1 MRRPATGVA
10 TRTRARRVSSGV
22 DDHAARPAPVAPR
35 TRARCVSTGAA
46 AVAALFLLSPGIIAA
61 QSAAGRQDGFHLE
74 EATIPDIHR
83 AIRGGQISCA
93 GIVRAYV
100 ERTRAYNGACTQLV
114 TRDGAS
120 IPPASGP
127 VRAGA
132 PVRFPTSTVPV
143 SSILPGFDRYAGV
156 PLDLGRM
163 ESTASD
169 PAVQAQFG
177 MVAGVPN
184 AGQVNALST
193 LNLRGERSVTCGGA
207 CDAHPSTGD
216 LPAHCPAACETF
228 RQQPDAVERAVEL
241 DAQYGDDPDLTR
253 LPMYCIPLAF
263 KDVYD
268 TQDMRTTTA
277 ADIDF
282 AMDAPP
288 ADATVVERLRE
299 KGAIIYAKANA
310 TEFNGGIGNP
320 GGPAAAT
327 ARYLGYAE
335 RSTWGG
341 QACNPYDTERSP
353 RGSSSGSGVA
363 VSANLVTCAFCE
375 QTGGSCKGP
384 ASRNA
389 VVSLLTTK
397 GLIPY
402 GGAVGSNPLVDRA
415 GLNCR
420 TVKDAVLVLDAL
432 ADPERRYFDSRDLY
446 TALPDALVSTEPY
459 AGFVVD
465 EVAEGG
471 DDDPGARPLAGMR
484 IGIVREY
491 MVRHTLNDAAI
502 SDRIDDEIRT
512 VLRDRLGAVLVE
524 SVDPLYPGDPDVPD
538 MEYTFRDALAEI
550 LPIHMPEY
558 FSTTTDDG
566 ALEFA
571 VPGHDV
577 ASKRYLVRLA
587 EGDAPLSPRV
597 NLRRVTLSPPS
608 RSFALHI
615 DQYLARRGDER
626 VADMASLDA
635 NTKYF
640 SAAAE
645 AGSANWAVLDDIR
658 SEGNIERMQMRAV
671 LQLVLG
677 RVMHENRLDVLV
689 NPENTLPHQKV
700 GGPSEPTVNGRGAAG
715 ATQAITALIGA
726 PEIVVP
732 AGFNDVVY
740 EPRFILNA
748 AGDRYDAVPGYQRSV
763 LDTPLPISLMFWAG
777 PGDEAAVIRAA
788 SAYEAATRHRVPP
801 PAFGPLPNE
810 P

>member
-1 MRRPATGVA
+1 MTGWTTTRKRSRRVLTGILGVGILIALLPASGVA
-10 TRTRARRVSSGV
+10 QSG
-22 DDHAARPAPVAPR
+22 
-35 TRARCVSTGAA
+35 TS
-46 AVAALFLLSPGIIAA
+46 
-61 QSAAGRQDGFHLE
+61 QSAPFQLE
-74 EATIPDIHR
+74 EATIEGIHR
-83 AIRGGQISCA
+83 AIRDGQVSCE
-93 GIVRAYV
+93 GLVRAYV
-100 ERTRAYNGACTQLV
+100 DRARAYNGACTQLV
-114 TRDGAS
+114 TVDGA
-120 IPPASGP
+120 PVAPASGP
-127 VRAGA
+127 VRAGS
-132 PVRFPTSTVPV
+132 PVRFPSSSVPV
-143 SSILPGFDRYAGV
+143 SSILPGFDRYAGM

-163 ESTASD
+163 EPTASD
-169 PAVQAQFG
+169 PAVQAQYG
-177 MVAGVPN
+177 MVAGVQN
-184 AGQVNALST
+184 AAQVNALST
-193 LNLRGERSVTCGGA
+193 LNLRGERSVTCSGG
-207 CDAHPSTGD
+207 CDAHPSTGE
-216 LPAHCPAACETF
+216 LPADCPAVCEAF

-241 DAQYGDDPDLTR
+241 DAQYGVDPDLGR

-268 TQDMRTTTA
+268 TRDMRTTTA

-288 ADATVVERLRE
+288 ADATIVERLRE
-299 KGAIIYAKANA
+299 KGAIVYAKANA

-320 GGPAAAT
+320 GGPATST

-384 ASRNA
+384 ASRNG

-420 TVKDAVLVLDAL
+420 TVKDAALVLDAL
-432 ADPERRYFDSRDLY
+432 RGSEHGYFDPRDIY
-446 TALPDALVSTEPY
+446 TAVPEALVSTEPY

-465 EVAEGG
+465 EVPEDGG
-471 DDDPGARPLAGMR
+471 DDPGERPLAGVR
-484 IGIVREY
+484 VGIVREY
-491 MVRHTLNDAAI
+491 MVKHTQNDAAI
-502 SDRIDDEIRT
+502 SDRIDDEIKT
-512 VLRDRLGAVLVE
+512 VLRDRLGATLVE
-524 SVDPLYPGDPDVPD
+524 SVDPLHPGDPAVPD

-558 FSTTTDDG
+558 FSKTTDDG
-566 ALEFA
+566 ELEFA

-577 ASKRYLVRLA
+577 TSTRYLVQLA
-587 EGDAPLSPRV
+587 EGDAPLSPRI
-597 NLRRVTLSPPS
+597 NLRRVVLSPPS
-608 RSFALHI
+608 RSFAFHI

-626 VADMASLDA
+626 VADMASLAA
-635 NTKYF
+635 NTKYY

-658 SEGNIERMQMRAV
+658 AEGNIERMQMRAV
-671 LQLVLG
+671 LQLVLAK
-677 RVMHENRLDVLV
+677 VMRENRLDVLV

-700 GGPSEPTVNGRGAAG
+700 GGPSEPSVNGRGASG
-715 ATQAITALIGA
+715 STQTITALIGV

-740 EPRFILNA
+740 EPRFVLNA
-748 AGDRYDAVPGYQRSV
+748 AGDRYDAVPGYERSL
-763 LDTPLPISLMFWAG
+763 LDTPLPISMMFWAG
-777 PGDEAAVIRAA
+777 PGEEAAVLKAA

-801 PAFGPLPNE
+801 PDFGPLPDE
-810 P
+810 R

>member
-1 MRRPATGVA
+1 M
-10 TRTRARRVSSGV
+10 
-22 DDHAARPAPVAPR
+22 
-35 TRARCVSTGAA
+35 
-46 AVAALFLLSPGIIAA
+46 
-61 QSAAGRQDGFHLE
+61 
-74 EATIPDIHR
+74 EAT
-83 AIRGGQISCA
+83 
-93 GIVRAYV
+93 V
-100 ERTRAYNGACTQLV
+100 
-114 TRDGAS
+114 
-120 IPPASGP
+120 
-127 VRAGA
+127 
-132 PVRFPTSTVPV
+132 
-143 SSILPGFDRYAGV
+143 
-156 PLDLGRM
+156 
-163 ESTASD
+163 SD
-169 PAVQAQFG
+169 PDVQAQYG
-177 MVAGVPN
+177 MVAGVPD

-193 LNLRGERSVTCGGA
+193 LNLRGERSVTCSGG
-207 CDAHPSTGD
+207 CDAHPSTGE
-216 LPAHCPAACETF
+216 LPADCPAACEAF
-228 RQQPDAVERAVEL
+228 RQQPDAVERAVAL
-241 DAQYGDDPDLTR
+241 DAQYGIDPDLAE

-268 TQDMRTTTA
+268 TRDMRTTTA

-288 ADATVVERLRE
+288 ADATIVERLRS

-320 GGPAAAT
+320 GGPASAT
-327 ARYLGYAE
+327 ARYLGYSE

-420 TVKDAVLVLDAL
+420 TVKDAALVLDAL
-432 ADPERRYFDSRDLY
+432 RDSELGYFDPRDIY
-446 TALPDALVSTEPY
+446 AAVPEGLVSTEPY
-459 AGFVVD
+459 ADAVVED
-465 EVAEGG
+465 VPEEG
-471 DDDPGARPLAGMR
+471 DDDQGEKPLAGMR

-491 MVRHTLNDAAI
+491 MVKHTLNDAAI
-502 SDRIDDEIRT
+502 SDRIDDEIKT
-512 VLRDRLGAVLVE
+512 VLRDRLGATLVE
-524 SVDPLYPGDPDVPD
+524 SVDPLHPDDPDVPD
-538 MEYTFRDALAEI
+538 MEYTFQDALAEV

-558 FSTTTDDG
+558 FFTTTDDG
-566 ALEFA
+566 DLEFA

-577 ASKRYLVRLA
+577 TSKRYLVQLA
-587 EGDAPLSPRV
+587 EGDAPLSPGI
-597 NLRRVTLSPPS
+597 NLRRVVLSPPS
-608 RSFALHI
+608 RSFAFHI

-626 VADMASLDA
+626 VTDIASLDA

-658 SEGNIERMQMRAV
+658 AAGNTERMQMRAV
-671 LQLVLG
+671 LQLVLA
-677 RVMHENRLDVLV
+677 RVMRENRLDVLV

-700 GGPSEPTVNGRGAAG
+700 GGPSEPSVNGRGASG
-715 ATQAITALIGA
+715 STQTITALIGV

-740 EPRFILNA
+740 EPRFVLNA
-748 AGDRYDAVPGYQRSV
+748 AGDRYEAVPGHEQSV

-777 PGDEAAVIRAA
+777 AGEEAAVLKAA

-801 PAFGPLPNE
+801 PDFGPLPDE

>member
-1 MRRPATGVA
+1 MDGLTTARK
-10 TRTRARRVSSGV
+10 RARRVLNRAPNEVGCIPARMQREFGQRLL
-22 DDHAARPAPVAPR
+22 AA
-35 TRARCVSTGAA
+35 GA
-46 AVAALFLLSPGIIAA
+46 LSLLLSGIALA
-61 QSAAGRQDGFHLE
+61 QPEAGQSDPFQLE
-74 EATIPDIHR
+74 EATVEGIHR
-83 AIRGGQISCA
+83 AIQDGRISCE
-93 GIVRAYV
+93 GLVRAYV
-100 ERTRAYNGACTQLV
+100 DRAGAYNGACTQLV
-114 TRDGAS
+114 TRDGAP
-120 IPPASGP
+120 ITPASGP
-127 VRAGA
+127 VRAGS
-132 PVRFPTSTVPV
+132 PVRYPTSTVPV
-143 SSILPGFDRYAGV
+143 SSVLPDFDRYAGI

-163 ESTASD
+163 EPTQSD
-169 PAVQAQFG
+169 PTVQAQFG

-193 LNLRGERSVTCGGA
+193 LNLRGERSVTCKGA
-207 CDAHPSTGD
+207 CDAHPSTGE
-216 LPAHCPAACETF
+216 LPADCPAVCEAF

-241 DAQYGDDPDLTR
+241 DAHYGAAPDLAR

-268 TQDMRTTTA
+268 TKDMRTTTA

-288 ADATVVERLRE
+288 ADATIVERLRA

-320 GGPAAAT
+320 GGPAAST

-384 ASRNA
+384 ASRNG

-420 TVKDAVLVLDAL
+420 TVKDAALVLDAL
-432 ADPERRYFDSRDLY
+432 RDPALGYFDPRDIY
-446 TALPDALVSTEPY
+446 TAVPEALASAEPY
-459 AGFVVD
+459 AGFVVED
-465 EVAEGG
+465 VPADRG
-471 DDDPGARPLAGMR
+471 DDAGEKPLAGMR

-491 MVRHTLNDAAI
+491 MVEHTPNDAAI
-502 SDRIDDEIRT
+502 SERIDDEIKT
-512 VLRDRLGAVLVE
+512 VLRDRLGATLVE
-524 SVDPLYPGDPDVPD
+524 SRDPLHPDDPAVPD
-538 MEYTFRDALAEI
+538 MEYTFQDALAEI

-558 FSTTTDDG
+558 FSKTTAAGD
-566 ALEFA
+566 LEFA

-577 ASKRYLVRLA
+577 TSKRYLVQLA
-587 EGDAPLSPRV
+587 EGAAPLSPRI
-597 NLRRVTLSPPS
+597 NLRRVTLSPS
-608 RSFALHI
+608 TRSFAFHI

-626 VADMASLDA
+626 VIDVASLDA

-645 AGSANWAVLDDIR
+645 AGSANWAGLDDVR
-658 SEGNIERMQMRAV
+658 SEGNTERMQMRAV
-671 LQLVLG
+671 MQLVLG
-677 RVMHENRLDVLV
+677 KVMRENRLDVLV

-700 GGPSEPTVNGRGAAG
+700 GGPSEPSVNGRGASG
-715 ATQAITALIGA
+715 ATQTITALTGA

-740 EPRFILNA
+740 EPRFVLNA
-748 AGDRYDAVPGYQRSV
+748 AGDGYDAVPGYERSL
-763 LDTPLPISLMFWAG
+763 LDTPLPISMMFWAG
-777 PGDEAAVIRAA
+777 PGEEAAVLKAA
-788 SAYEAATRHRVPP
+788 SAYEAATRHRAPP
-801 PAFGPLPNE
+801 PDFGPLPDE

>member
-1 MRRPATGVA
+1 MNGWTT
-10 TRTRARRVSSGV
+10 TRNRSRGMS
-22 DDHAARPAPVAPR
+22 
-35 TRARCVSTGAA
+35 AA
-46 AVAALFLLSPGIIAA
+46 AQAAGGLFLVASGLLLLVPGIVAAQPETSR
-61 QSAAGRQDGFHLE
+61 SEGFRLE
-74 EATIPDIHR
+74 EATIEEIHR
-83 AIRGGQISCA
+83 AIYEGHTSCE
-93 GIVRAYV
+93 GLVRAYID
-100 ERTRAYNGACTQLV
+100 RARAYNGACTQLV
-114 TRDGAS
+114 TLDGTPVA
-120 IPPASGP
+120 PASGP
-127 VRAGA
+127 VRAGSA
-132 PVRFPTSTVPV
+132 VAFPTSTVPV
-143 SSILPGFDRYAGV
+143 SSILPDFDRYAGP

-163 ESTASD
+163 EATVSD
-169 PAVQAQFG
+169 PDVQAQYG
-177 MVAGVPN
+177 MVAGVPD

-207 CDAHPSTGD
+207 CDAHPSTGE
-216 LPAHCPAACETF
+216 LPANCPAVCEAF

-241 DAQYGDDPDLTR
+241 DSEYGVDPDLAR

-288 ADATVVERLRE
+288 ADATIVERLRE

-320 GGPAAAT
+320 GGPAASA
-327 ARYLGYAE
+327 ARYLGYSE

-384 ASRNA
+384 ASRNG

-402 GGAVGSNPLVDRA
+402 GGAVGSNPVVDRA

-420 TVKDAVLVLDAL
+420 TVKDAALVLDAL
-432 ADPERRYFDSRDLY
+432 RDSELGYFDPRDIY
-446 TALPDALVSTEPY
+446 TALPEALVSSGPY
-459 AGFVVD
+459 ADAVV
-465 EVAEGG
+465 EAVPEAGG
-471 DDDPGARPLAGMR
+471 DDPGEKPLAGMR

-491 MVRHTLNDAAI
+491 MVKHSLNDAAI
-502 SDRIDDEIRT
+502 SDRIDDEIKT
-512 VLRDRLGAVLVE
+512 VLRDRLGANLVE
-524 SVDPLYPGDPDVPD
+524 SADPLYPDDPAVPNMD
-538 MEYTFRDALAEI
+538 YSFQDALAEI

-558 FSTTTDDG
+558 FHQTTSAGD
-566 ALEFA
+566 LEFA
-571 VPGHDV
+571 VQGHDV
-577 ASKRYLVRLA
+577 TSTRYLVQLA
-587 EGDAPLSPRV
+587 EGDAPLSPKV
-597 NLRRVTLSPPS
+597 NLRRVVLSPPS
-608 RSFALHI
+608 RSFAFHI
-615 DQYLARRGDER
+615 DQYLARRGDEQ
-626 VADMASLDA
+626 VSDMASLDA

-658 SEGNIERMQMRAV
+658 AAGNTERMQMRAV
-671 LQLVLG
+671 LQLVLAK
-677 RVMHENRLDVLV
+677 VMRENRLDVLV

-700 GGPSEPTVNGRGAAG
+700 GGPSEPSVNGRGASG
-715 ATQAITALIGA
+715 STQTITALIGV

-740 EPRFILNA
+740 EPRFVLNA
-748 AGDRYDAVPGYQRSV
+748 AGDRYDAVPGDERSV

-777 PGDEAAVIRAA
+777 PGEEGAVLKAA
-788 SAYEAATRHRVPP
+788 SAYEAATRHRAPP
-801 PAFGPLPNE
+801 PDFGPLPDE

>member
-1 MRRPATGVA
+1 MSGLTTTGKRSRQVP
-10 TRTRARRVSSGV
+10 T
-22 DDHAARPAPVAPR
+22 
-35 TRARCVSTGAA
+35 STLTAGALLLVMAGTAA
-46 AVAALFLLSPGIIAA
+46 AQPEASRDDPFY
-61 QSAAGRQDGFHLE
+61 LE
-74 EATIPDIHR
+74 EATIEGIHR
-83 AIRGGQISCA
+83 AIQGGQISCQ
-93 GIVRAYV
+93 GLVQSYVDRA
-100 ERTRAYNGACTQLV
+100 RAYNGACTQLV
-114 TRDGAS
+114 TLDGA
-120 IPPASGP
+120 PVAPASGP
-127 VRAGA
+127 VRAGS

-143 SSILPGFDRYAGV
+143 SSVLPDVDRYAGI

-163 ESTASD
+163 EPTVSD
-169 PAVQAQFG
+169 PTVQAQFG

-207 CDAHPSTGD
+207 CDAHPSTGE
-216 LPAHCPAACETF
+216 LPADCPAACEAF
-228 RQQPDAVERAVEL
+228 RQHPDAVERAVEL
-241 DAQYGDDPDLTR
+241 DAQYGADPDLAQM
-253 LPMYCIPLAF
+253 PMYCVPLAF

-288 ADATVVERLRE
+288 ADSTIVDRLRT
-299 KGAIIYAKANA
+299 KGAIIYAKTNA

-320 GGPAAAT
+320 GGPAAST

-384 ASRNA
+384 ASRNG

-397 GLIPY
+397 ALIPY

-420 TVKDAVLVLDAL
+420 TVKDAALVLDAL
-432 ADPERRYFDSRDLY
+432 RDSELGYFDPRDIY
-446 TALPDALVSTEPY
+446 TALPEALASTEPY
-459 AGFVVD
+459 AGFVVEDAPGDQD
-465 EVAEGG
+465 EK
-471 DDDPGARPLAGMR
+471 PLAGMR

-491 MVRHTLNDAAI
+491 MVEHTLNDAAI
-502 SDRIDDEIRT
+502 SDRIDGEIKT
-512 VLRDRLGAVLVE
+512 VLRDRLGATLVE
-524 SVDPLYPGDPDVPD
+524 SVDPLYPDDPAVPD
-538 MEYTFRDALAEI
+538 MEYTFQDALAEI

-558 FSTTTDDG
+558 FHKTTAAG

-577 ASKRYLVRLA
+577 TSTRYLVQLA
-587 EGDAPLSPRV
+587 EGNAPLSPGV

-608 RSFALHI
+608 LSFAFHI

-626 VADMASLDA
+626 VTDMASLDA
-635 NTKYF
+635 NTKYY
-640 SAAAE
+640 SAVAE
-645 AGSANWAVLDDIR
+645 AGSANWAALDDIR
-658 SEGNIERMQMRAV
+658 SEGNTERMQMRAV
-671 LQLVLG
+671 LQLALAK
-677 RVMHENRLDVLV
+677 VMRENRLDVLV

-700 GGPSEPTVNGRGAAG
+700 GGPSEPTINGRGASG
-715 ATQAITALIGA
+715 ATQAITALIGV

-740 EPRFILNA
+740 EPRFLLNA
-748 AGDRYDAVPGYQRSV
+748 AGDGYDAVPGYEPSL

-777 PGDEAAVIRAA
+777 PGEESAVLKAA

-801 PAFGPLPNE
+801 PAFGALPDE

>member
-1 MRRPATGVA
+1 MTGLTTTRKRSRRAA
-10 TRTRARRVSSGV
+10 TRALLGAGALVLLL
-22 DDHAARPAPVAPR
+22 PAI
-35 TRARCVSTGAA
+35 
-46 AVAALFLLSPGIIAA
+46 VAAQPETSP
-61 QSAAGRQDGFHLE
+61 SASFRIE
-74 EATIPDIHR
+74 EATIDGMHEAIQSGRIGCQGLVQAHIDR
-83 AIRGGQISCA
+83 A
-93 GIVRAYV
+93 
-100 ERTRAYNGACTQLV
+100 RAYNGACTQLV
-114 TRDGAS
+114 TVD
-120 IPPASGP
+120 
-127 VRAGA
+127 GA
-132 PVRFPTSTVPV
+132 PVAPADGPLRAGSAVRFPASTVPV
-143 SSILPGFDRYAGV
+143 ASILPDFDRYAGM

-163 ESTASD
+163 EPTLSD
-169 PAVQAQFG
+169 PTVPAQYG

-193 LNLRGERSVTCGGA
+193 LNLRGERSVTCKGA
-207 CDAHPSTGD
+207 CDAHPSTGE
-216 LPAHCPAACETF
+216 LPADCPAACEAF
-228 RQQPDAVERAVEL
+228 RQHPDAVERAVEL
-241 DAQYGDDPDLTR
+241 DAQYGADPDLDR

-268 TQDMRTTTA
+268 TKDMRTTTA

-288 ADATVVERLRE
+288 ADATIVERLRS

-320 GGPAAAT
+320 GGPAVPA
-327 ARYLGYAE
+327 ARYLGYSE

-363 VSANLVTCAFCE
+363 VAANLATCAFCE

-420 TVKDAVLVLDAL
+420 TVRDAALVLDAL
-432 ADPERRYFDSRDLY
+432 RDSELGYFDPRDVY
-446 TALPDALVSTEPY
+446 TAVPEALVSTGPY

-465 EVAEGG
+465 EVPEEGG
-471 DDDPGARPLAGMR
+471 DDPAEKPLAGMR

-491 MVRHTLNDAAI
+491 MVKHTLNDAAI
-502 SDRIDDEIRT
+502 SDRIDDEIKT
-512 VLRDRLGAVLVE
+512 VLRDRLGASLVE
-524 SVDPLYPGDPDVPD
+524 SVDPLHPDDPAVPN
-538 MEYTFRDALAEI
+538 MEYTFQDALAEL

-558 FSTTTDDG
+558 FATTTAGG

-577 ASKRYLVRLA
+577 TSKRYLVQLA
-587 EGDAPLSPRV
+587 EGDAPLSPRI

-608 RSFALHI
+608 RSFAFHI
-615 DQYLARRGDER
+615 DQYLARRGDAR
-626 VADMASLDA
+626 VTDMASLDA

-658 SEGNIERMQMRAV
+658 SAGNTERMQMRAV
-671 LQLVLG
+671 MQLVLAK
-677 RVMHENRLDVLV
+677 VMRENRLDVLV

-700 GGPSEPTVNGRGAAG
+700 GGPSEPSVNGRGASG
-715 ATQAITALIGA
+715 ATQTITALIGV

-740 EPRFILNA
+740 EPRFVLNA
-748 AGDRYDAVPGYQRSV
+748 AGDRYDAVPGYERSV
-763 LDTPLPISLMFWAG
+763 LETPLPMSMMFWAG
-777 PGDEAAVIRAA
+777 PGEEAAVLKAA

-801 PAFGPLPNE
+801 PDFGPLPDE

>member
-1 MRRPATGVA
+1 MHGLTTARKRSRRLL
-10 TRTRARRVSSGV
+10 
-22 DDHAARPAPVAPR
+22 
-35 TRARCVSTGAA
+35 TGALGA
-46 AVAALFLLSPGIIAA
+46 GTLFLLLPGIAVS
-61 QSAAGRQDGFHLE
+61 QPETSRSDPFHLE
-74 EATIPDIHR
+74 EATIPEIHE
-83 AIRGGQISCA
+83 AIRDGQISCR
-93 GIVRAYV
+93 GLVQAYV
-100 ERTRAYNGACTQLV
+100 DRAAAYNGACTQLV

-120 IPPASGP
+120 IAPASGP
-127 VRAGA
+127 IRAGSA
-132 PVRFPTSTVPV
+132 VSFPTSTVPV
-143 SSILPGFDRYAGV
+143 SSILPDFDRYAGI

-163 ESTASD
+163 EPTISD

-193 LNLRGERSVTCGGA
+193 LNLRGERSVTCRGG
-207 CDAHPSTGD
+207 CDAHPSTGA
-216 LPAHCPAACETF
+216 LPADCPAACDVF
-228 RQQPDAVERAVEL
+228 RQQPDALERAAEL
-241 DAQYGDDPDLTR
+241 DAEYGDDPDLAGM
-253 LPMYCIPLAF
+253 PMYCIPLAF
-263 KDVYD
+263 KDVFD
-268 TQDMRTTTA
+268 TRDMRTTTA

-288 ADATVVERLRE
+288 ADATLVDRLRT
-299 KGAIIYAKANA
+299 KGAIIYAKTNA

-320 GGPAAAT
+320 GGPAAPAS
-327 ARYLGYAE
+327 RYLGYAE

-384 ASRNA
+384 ASRNGVA
-389 VVSLLTTK
+389 SLLTTK

-415 GLNCR
+415 GISCR
-420 TVKDAVLVLDAL
+420 TVGDAALVLDAL
-432 ADPERRYFDSRDLY
+432 TDPELGHFDPRDIY
-446 TALPDALVSTEPY
+446 TAVPDALVSTEPY

-465 EVAEGG
+465 GVAG
-471 DDDPGARPLAGMR
+471 DRGEQPLAGMR
-484 IGIVREY
+484 IGVVREY
-491 MVRHTLNDAAI
+491 MVEHTQNDAAI
-502 SDRIDDEIRT
+502 GDRIDNEIKT
-512 VLRDRLGAVLVE
+512 VLRDRLGASLVE
-524 SVDPLYPGDPDVPD
+524 SVDPLYPDDPAVPN
-538 MEYTFRDALAEI
+538 MAYTFQDALAEI

-558 FSTTTDDG
+558 FSKTTRAG

-577 ASKRYLVRLA
+577 TTKRYLVQVA
-587 EGDAPLSPRV
+587 EGAAPLAPNL

-608 RSFALHI
+608 RSFAFHI
-615 DQYLARRGDER
+615 DQYLYRRGDER
-626 VADMASLDA
+626 VTDMASLDA
-635 NTKYF
+635 NAKYF

-645 AGSANWAVLDDIR
+645 AGSANWAALDDVR
-658 SEGNIERMQMRAV
+658 AYGNTERMQMRAV
-671 LQLVLG
+671 MQMVLAK
-677 RVMHENRLDVLV
+677 VMRENRLDVLV

-700 GGPSEPTVNGRGAAG
+700 GGPSEPTVNGRGASG
-715 ATQAITALIGA
+715 ATQTITALLGA
-726 PEIVVP
+726 PEIAVP

-740 EPRFILNA
+740 EPRFVLNA
-748 AGDRYDAVPGYQRSV
+748 AGDRYDAVPGYEPST

-777 PGDEAAVIRAA
+777 PGEEAVVLKAA

-801 PAFGPLPNE
+801 PAFGPLPEE

>member
-1 MRRPATGVA
+1 MKTTLDIDDSAMQRLSRRVLTSALWTGALFALLPGVA
-10 TRTRARRVSSGV
+10 
-22 DDHAARPAPVAPR
+22 VAQPE
-35 TRARCVSTGAA
+35 T
-46 AVAALFLLSPGIIAA
+46 SP
-61 QSAAGRQDGFHLE
+61 SETFRLE
-74 EATIPDIHR
+74 EATIEGIHR
-83 AIRGGQISCA
+83 AIQNGQISCQ
-93 GIVRAYV
+93 GLVQAYV
-100 ERTRAYNGACTQLV
+100 ERARAYNGACTRLV
-114 TRDGAS
+114 TLDGA
-120 IPPASGP
+120 PVAPASGP
-127 VRAGA
+127 VRTGS
-132 PVRFPTSTVPV
+132 PVRFPSSTVPV
-143 SSILPGFDRYAGV
+143 SSILPEFDRYAGI

-163 ESTASD
+163 EPTISD
-169 PAVQAQFG
+169 PAVQAQYG
-177 MVAGVPN
+177 MVAGVPA

-193 LNLRGERSVTCGGA
+193 LNLRGERSVTCSGG
-207 CDAHPSTGD
+207 CDAHPSTGE
-216 LPAHCPAACETF
+216 LPADCPAVCEAF

-241 DAQYGDDPDLTR
+241 DAQYGVDPDLAR

-268 TQDMRTTTA
+268 TRDMRTTTA

-288 ADATVVERLRE
+288 ADATIVERLRE

-320 GGPAAAT
+320 GGPAAPT
-327 ARYLGYAE
+327 ARYLGYSE

-384 ASRNA
+384 ASRNG

-420 TVKDAVLVLDAL
+420 TVKDAALVLDAL
-432 ADPERRYFDSRDLY
+432 RDSELGYFDPRDIY
-446 TALPDALVSTEPY
+446 TAVPESLVSSEPY

-465 EVAEGG
+465 EAPGE
-471 DDDPGARPLAGMR
+471 DDEKPLAGMR

-491 MVRHTLNDAAI
+491 MVEHTRNDAAI
-502 SDRIDDEIRT
+502 SDRIDGEIKT
-512 VLRDRLGAVLVE
+512 VLRDRLGATLVE
-524 SVDPLYPGDPDVPD
+524 SVDPLHPDDPAVPD
-538 MEYTFRDALAEI
+538 MEYTFQDALAEI

-558 FSTTTDDG
+558 FSTTTADG

-577 ASKRYLVRLA
+577 TSTLYLVQLA
-587 EGDAPLSPRV
+587 EGDAPLSPRI
-597 NLRRVTLSPPS
+597 NLRRVVLSPPS
-608 RSFALHI
+608 RSFAFHI

-626 VADMASLDA
+626 VADMAGLDA

-645 AGSANWAVLDDIR
+645 AGSANWAALDDIR
-658 SEGNIERMQMRAV
+658 AEGNTERMQMRAV
-671 LQLVLG
+671 LQLVLA
-677 RVMHENRLDVLV
+677 RVMRENRLDVLV

-700 GGPSEPTVNGRGAAG
+700 GGPSEPSVNGRGASG
-715 ATQAITALIGA
+715 STQTITRA
-726 PEIVVP
+726 
-732 AGFNDVVY
+732 D
-740 EPRFILNA
+740 RST
-748 AGDRYDAVPGYQRSV
+748 GDRRARRVQRRRLRAAFRTECGRRSV
-763 LDTPLPISLMFWAG
+763 
-777 PGDEAAVIRAA
+777 
-788 SAYEAATRHRVPP
+788 
-801 PAFGPLPNE
+801 
-810 P
+810 

>member
-1 MRRPATGVA
+1 MQRESCRGFLAVA
-10 TRTRARRVSSGV
+10 TLLLLLPGI
-22 DDHAARPAPVAPR
+22 
-35 TRARCVSTGAA
+35 
-46 AVAALFLLSPGIIAA
+46 AVAQTETS
-61 QSAAGRQDGFHLE
+61 QSEPFHLQ
-74 EATIPDIHR
+74 EATIEGIHR
-83 AIRGGQISCA
+83 AIQGGRISCE
-93 GIVRAYV
+93 GLVRAYV
-100 ERTRAYNGACTQLV
+100 ERARAYNGACTQLV
-114 TRDGAS
+114 TPDGAP
-120 IPPASGP
+120 IAPASGP
-127 VRAGA
+127 VRAGS
-132 PVRFPTSTVPV
+132 PVRYSTSTVPV
-143 SSILPGFDRYAGV
+143 SSILPDVDRYAGI

-163 ESTASD
+163 EPTASD
-169 PAVQAQFG
+169 PSVQAQFG

-207 CDAHPSTGD
+207 CDAHPSTGE
-216 LPAHCPAACETF
+216 LPANCPAVCEAF

-241 DAQYGDDPDLTR
+241 DARYGVDPDLAR
-253 LPMYCIPLAF
+253 LPMYCIPLGF

-288 ADATVVERLRE
+288 ADATIVDRLRA
-299 KGAIIYAKANA
+299 KGAIVYAKANA

-320 GGPAAAT
+320 GGPAAPA
-327 ARYLGYAE
+327 ARYLGYSE

-384 ASRNA
+384 ASRNG

-402 GGAVGSNPLVDRA
+402 GGAVGSNPVVDRA

-420 TVKDAVLVLDAL
+420 TVKDAALVLDAL
-432 ADPERRYFDSRDLY
+432 RDSELGYFDPRDVY
-446 TALPDALVSTEPY
+446 TALPEALVSTEPY
-459 AGFVVD
+459 ADFVVE
-465 EVAEGG
+465 EVA
-471 DDDPGARPLAGMR
+471 DDPGEKPLAGMR

-491 MVRHTLNDAAI
+491 MVKHTLNDAAI
-502 SDRIDDEIRT
+502 SDRIDSEIKT
-512 VLRDRLGAVLVE
+512 VLRDRLGATLVE
-524 SVDPLYPGDPDVPD
+524 SVDPLYSDDPAVPD
-538 MEYTFRDALAEI
+538 MEYTFQDALAEV

-558 FSTTTDDG
+558 FSTTTADG
-566 ALEFA
+566 TLEFA

-577 ASKRYLVRLA
+577 TSTRYLVQLA
-587 EGDAPLSPRV
+587 EGNAPLSPRV

-608 RSFALHI
+608 RSFAFHI

-626 VADMASLDA
+626 VSDMASLDA

-645 AGSANWAVLDDIR
+645 AGSANWAALDDIR
-658 SEGNIERMQMRAV
+658 AEGNTERMQMRAV
-671 LQLVLG
+671 LQLALAK
-677 RVMHENRLDVLV
+677 VMRENRLDVLV
-689 NPENTLPHQKV
+689 NPENTLPHQRV
-700 GGPSEPTVNGRGAAG
+700 GGPSEPGVNGRGASG
-715 ATQAITALIGA
+715 STQTITALIGV

-740 EPRFILNA
+740 EPRFMLNA
-748 AGDRYDAVPGYQRSV
+748 AGDRYDAVPGYERSV

-777 PGDEAAVIRAA
+777 PGEESAVLKAA

-801 PAFGPLPNE
+801 PDFGPLPEE

>member
-1 MRRPATGVA
+1 MSGSTTMRKRSSRMSNPAPATARALLSACGLVLLLSGVA
-10 TRTRARRVSSGV
+10 
-22 DDHAARPAPVAPR
+22 
-35 TRARCVSTGAA
+35 GAQPET
-46 AVAALFLLSPGIIAA
+46 SR
-61 QSAAGRQDGFHLE
+61 SEGFRLE
-74 EATIPDIHR
+74 EATIEEIQR
-83 AIRGGQISCA
+83 AIYDGEISCE
-93 GIVRAYV
+93 GLVRAYID
-100 ERTRAYNGACTQLV
+100 RARAYNGACTQLV
-114 TRDGAS
+114 TLDGA
-120 IPPASGP
+120 PVAAASGP
-127 VRAGA
+127 VRAGS
-132 PVRFPTSTVPV
+132 PVAFPTSTVPV
-143 SSILPGFDRYAGV
+143 SSILPDFDRYTGL

-163 ESTASD
+163 EATVSD
-169 PAVQAQFG
+169 PDVQAQYG

-207 CDAHPSTGD
+207 CDAHPSTGE
-216 LPAHCPAACETF
+216 LPANCPTVCEAF

-241 DAQYGDDPDLTR
+241 DAQYGIDPDLAE
-253 LPMYCIPLAF
+253 LPMYCVPLAF

-268 TQDMRTTTA
+268 TKDMRTTTA

-288 ADATVVERLRE
+288 ADATIVERLRE

-320 GGPAAAT
+320 GGPVSST

-384 ASRNA
+384 ASRNG

-402 GGAVGSNPLVDRA
+402 GGAVGSNPVVDRA

-420 TVKDAVLVLDAL
+420 TVRDAALVLDAL
-432 ADPERRYFDSRDLY
+432 RDAELGYFDPRDIY
-446 TALPDALVSTEPY
+446 TAVPEGLVSTEPY
-459 AGFVVD
+459 TAAVVED
-465 EVAEGG
+465 VPEDGSEDAAEK
-471 DDDPGARPLAGMR
+471 PLAGMR

-491 MVRHTLNDAAI
+491 MVKHTLNDAAI
-502 SDRIDDEIRT
+502 SDRIDDEIKT
-512 VLRDRLGAVLVE
+512 VLRDRLGATLVE
-524 SVDPLYPGDPDVPD
+524 SVDPLHPDDPDVPN
-538 MEYTFRDALAEI
+538 MEYSFQDALAEV

-558 FSTTTDDG
+558 FHKTTADG

-577 ASKRYLVRLA
+577 TSTRYLVRLA
-587 EGDAPLSPRV
+587 EGDAPLSPRIS
-597 NLRRVTLSPPS
+597 LRRVVLSPPS
-608 RSFALHI
+608 RSFAFHI
-615 DQYLARRGDER
+615 DQYLARRDDER
-626 VADMASLDA
+626 VADIASLDA

-658 SEGNIERMQMRAV
+658 AEGNTERMQMRTV
-671 LQLVLG
+671 LQLVLAK
-677 RVMHENRLDVLV
+677 VMRENRLDVLV

-700 GGPSEPTVNGRGAAG
+700 GGPSEPSVNGRGASG
-715 ATQAITALIGA
+715 STQTITALIGV

-740 EPRFILNA
+740 EPRFVLNE
-748 AGDRYDAVPGYQRSV
+748 AGDRYDAVPGDERSL
-763 LDTPLPISLMFWAG
+763 LDTPLPISMMFWAG
-777 PGDEAAVIRAA
+777 PGDEAAVLKAA

-801 PAFGPLPNE
+801 PDFGPLPDE

>member
-1 MRRPATGVA
+1 MSGSTTTRKRSRRMSAAAQVAGGLLLSASGLLLLVPGIVAAQTEA
-10 TRTRARRVSSGV
+10 TRADSFR
-22 DDHAARPAPVAPR
+22 
-35 TRARCVSTGAA
+35 
-46 AVAALFLLSPGIIAA
+46 
-61 QSAAGRQDGFHLE
+61 LE
-74 EATIPDIHR
+74 EATIEGIHR
-83 AIRGGQISCA
+83 AIYDGDVSCE
-93 GIVRAYV
+93 GLVRAYID
-100 ERTRAYNGACTQLV
+100 RARAYNGACTQLV
-114 TRDGAS
+114 TLDGA
-120 IPPASGP
+120 PVAPASGP
-127 VRAGA
+127 VRAGSSVA
-132 PVRFPTSTVPV
+132 FSTSTVPV
-143 SSILPGFDRYAGV
+143 SSILPDFDRYAGL

-163 ESTASD
+163 EATVSD
-169 PAVQAQFG
+169 PDVQAQYG
-177 MVAGVPN
+177 MVAGVPD

-207 CDAHPSTGD
+207 CDAHPSTGE
-216 LPAHCPAACETF
+216 LPADCPAACEAF

-241 DAQYGDDPDLTR
+241 DARYGIDPDLAE

-268 TQDMRTTTA
+268 TRDMRTTTA

-288 ADATVVERLRE
+288 ADATIVERLRS

-320 GGPAAAT
+320 GGPASAT
-327 ARYLGYAE
+327 ARYLGYSE

-420 TVKDAVLVLDAL
+420 TVKDAALVLDAL
-432 ADPERRYFDSRDLY
+432 RDSELGYFDPRDIYAAVPEGLI
-446 TALPDALVSTEPY
+446 STEPY
-459 AGFVVD
+459 ADSVVED
-465 EVAEGG
+465 VPEEG
-471 DDDPGARPLAGMR
+471 DDDQGEKPLAGMR

-491 MVRHTLNDAAI
+491 MVKHTPNDAAI
-502 SDRIDDEIRT
+502 SDRIDDEIKA
-512 VLRDRLGAVLVE
+512 VLRDRLGATLVE
-524 SVDPLYPGDPDVPD
+524 SVDPLHPDDPDVPD
-538 MEYTFRDALAEI
+538 MEYTFQDALAEV

-566 ALEFA
+566 DLEFA

-577 ASKRYLVRLA
+577 TSKRYLVQLA
-587 EGDAPLSPRV
+587 EGDAPLSPGI
-597 NLRRVTLSPPS
+597 NLRRVVLSPPS
-608 RSFALHI
+608 RSFAFHI

-626 VADMASLDA
+626 VTDIASLDA

-658 SEGNIERMQMRAV
+658 AAGNTERMQMRAV
-671 LQLVLG
+671 LQLVLA
-677 RVMHENRLDVLV
+677 RVMRENRLDVLV

-700 GGPSEPTVNGRGAAG
+700 GGPSEPSVNGRGASG
-715 ATQAITALIGA
+715 STQTITALIGV

-740 EPRFILNA
+740 EPRFVLNA
-748 AGDRYDAVPGYQRSV
+748 AGDRYEAVPGREQSV

-777 PGDEAAVIRAA
+777 AGEEAAVLKAA

-801 PAFGPLPNE
+801 PDFGPLPNE